1 MAKITRSAFKAA
13 KNTRYATNGI
23 GAITGT
29 VTRAHEEDT
38 ADSVVFIDDDI
49 STNSD
54 FTVDG
59 TKLTTRAAIKTL
71 VDSLGSGIEYSTASG
86 TNTYTATVTGITA
99 YTEGDVYA
107 IKFTNGNTGS
117 ATLNIN
123 AIGAITLKKSVSV
136 NLSSGD
142 LIAGGI
148 YILIYDGT
156 NFIVIGLAGSTA
168 AGAANEIQ
176 INNGSNALAGGKVF
190 IPTSGNVT
198 LGDSGLAGANRIVTV
213 AGSATNIDIDI
224 TPKGTGSVDL
234 NADTTVDG
242 ILEVTGASEIE
253 IGGDLTVTDG
263 TNDYIFIK
271 TDVTR
276 RVEIKKLLRGLFTQD
291 DALTR
296 VLAATSDGDVY
307 YRAASS
313 LPKYDEYNLVG
324 TEPITYFTH
333 FNGSG
338 RTWSDLYD
346 DYFRISNNGSPTGQS
361 VDSRVLFL
369 TDYPTKKGI
378 IRITSGTGTGGIRIW
393 RGANYGFGQFRIE
406 VKQSIT
412 LSELSDGTD
421 TYIALVGIL
430 LNTSETDGAYF
441 RYTHGTNGGRW
452 QAITVAS
459 STPTTTDTGV
469 AATASASDFQLLEI
483 DINSAGT
490 SVVFKINGSTV
501 ATHTDNIPTNT
512 AMTPMISIDK
522 TAGSTSRRI
531 IADYYA
537 ERIS

>member
-136 NLSSGD
+136 NLDSGD

-176 INNGSNALAGGKVF
+176 INDGSNALAGGKVF

-276 RVEIKKLLRGLFTQD
+276 RVELKQLLRGVFTQD

-324 TEPITYFTH
+324 TEPVVFFDHFIQGGSFQTTTTNWIITAGGPS
-333 FNGSG
+333 GSG
-338 RTWSDLYD
+338 A
-346 DYFRISNNGSPTGQS
+346 
-361 VDSRVLFL
+361 VSRVF
-369 TDYPTKKGI
+369 TDSYTTKVGLAI
-378 IRITSGTGTGGIRIW
+378 LSSGTSTGEKAIR
-393 RGANYGFGQFRIE
+393 RAAPNYRVGAKKIE
-406 VKQSIT
+406 IKFSLT
-412 LSELSDGTD
+412 LGNLSDGTD
-421 TYIALVGIL
+421 TYTAYCGIFQNL
-430 LNTSETDGAYF
+430 INGAFF
-441 RYTHGTNGGRW
+441 RYTHSVNGGRW
-452 QAITVAS
+452 EAVTIEAS
-459 STPTTTDTGV
+459 TETANDTGV
-469 AATASASDFQLLEI
+469 TATASTTDFQLLEI
-483 DINSAGT
+483 DINAAGT

-501 ATHTDNIPTNT
+501 ATHTTNIPTSTTINPT
-512 AMTPMISIDK
+512 VWIDK
-522 TAGSTSRRI
+522 TAGTTNRDI
-531 IADYYA
+531 LIDYFA